1 MDAPSFDQALHLRVA
16 DILDRCTACGA
27 CAEICPMPGPAGIDT
42 SEPERLTAGILTLL
56 RGGSHADAARWAE
69 VCSGSG
75 HCIPVCAYGVNPR
88 LMLSLAR
95 VATLEAAAP
104 ADRRQTGFSRFG
116 AMTKG
121 VRVLSRLQ
129 LPPDTLARFRKG
141 DEEPAPE
148 VVFYTG
154 CNVLKTPHIALLA
167 LDILDAMGVRYRVMG
182 GPSACCGV
190 LQFGAGDLST
200 SGRVAYRTIDR
211 LAAAAPRALS
221 WCPTCQVQLSE
232 IVAPTRLDAT
242 LDIVPFVRF
251 LAERLDTWRPLLR
264 HRVEKRVGLHE
275 HPGTPG
281 VPEAAEAILRA
292 VPGVEF
298 VDLEQPRVGYM
309 CNKLTPLPAFKRDV
323 HRKQL
328 EAAADAS
335 VTTLAGIYHAC
346 HRELCSHE
354 RDWPFE
360 VVNFMEL
367 VGESMGLQRPDLFKR
382 LKLMQDVD
390 AILLDAAPLI
400 EGNGLD
406 LDEARDVVLRDMLGE
421 QPLPLGR

>member
-167 LDILDAMGVRYRVMG
+167 LDIMDAMGVRYRVMG

-251 LAERLDTWRPLLR
+251 LAERLDTLRPLLR

-275 HPGTPG
+275 HPGNPG
-281 VPEAAEAILRA
+281 VPEAAGAILR
-292 VPGVEF
+292 VIPGMEF

-328 EAAADAS
+328 EAAADAG

-360 VVNFMEL
+360 VVNFLEL

-421 QPLPLGR
+421 QPLALGR

>member
-1 MDAPSFDQALHLRVA
+1 MDAPSFDQALHLRAA

-95 VATLEAAAP
+95 AATLEAAAP

-167 LDILDAMGVRYRVMG
+167 LDIMDAMGVRYRVMG

-242 LDIVPFVRF
+242 LDMVPFVRF
-251 LAERLDTWRPLLR
+251 LAERLDTLRPLLR

-275 HPGTPG
+275 HPGNPG
-281 VPEAAEAILRA
+281 VPEAAGAILRA
-292 VPGVEF
+292 IPGMEF

-328 EAAADAS
+328 EAAADAG

-360 VVNFMEL
+360 VVNFLEL